1 MIQKILIVDDSPIS
15 RKMLKSCIP
24 RDRGYELFE
33 AGDGQAGVEKYREI
47 RPDVTFMD
55 LTMPVKDGACA
66 TKEIREFDPDAAII
80 VCTADI
86 QAKSISNVLGL
97 GALMVVKK
105 PPTRESIADALSQA
119 AARIG

>member
-1 MIQKILIVDDSPIS
+1 MIHKILIVDDSPIS
-15 RKMLKSCIP
+15 RKMLKSCLP
-24 RDRGYELFE
+24 KDQGYELFE
-33 AGDGQAGVEKYREI
+33 AADGQAGVEKYREI

-55 LTMPVKDGACA
+55 LTMPVKDGASA
-66 TKEIREFDPDAAII
+66 TEEIRAFDPNATII

-86 QAKSISNVLGL
+86 QAKSITNVLGL

-105 PPTRESIADALSQA
+105 PPTKENIADALSRA